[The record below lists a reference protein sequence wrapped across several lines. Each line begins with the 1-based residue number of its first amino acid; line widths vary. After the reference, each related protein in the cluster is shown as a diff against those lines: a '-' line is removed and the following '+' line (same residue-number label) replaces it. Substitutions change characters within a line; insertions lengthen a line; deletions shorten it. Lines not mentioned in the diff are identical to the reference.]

1 MKKLIQYVFALLLIL
16 SNQLVFAHGGEDHG
30 DTKQKMIVP
39 KNYFV
44 SVSNSDKYELLLK
57 YKPFEKGEETTMQLF
72 VSDFNTN
79 MPVDKANIKITSN
92 DNKDLKFA
100 IKQTD
105 VGVFT
110 ITTSFPEEKAYS
122 INVSI
127 NSALGA
133 DLMVLQNIEVGK
145 ELPKTDMILETKKSL
160 FDNPLML
167 FVGGF
172 LLALI
177 LVFGL
182 NKLKS
187 KKLNS
192 SFLIVLTLFGTTP
205 LPIGKLKAHGGEE
218 HGDSKKS
225 GGSYASAIE
234 VPKETQFLF
243 DIYTKYIEAGDFTE
257 STKLFGT
264 IIPSSGGQAI
274 VSVPQNG
281 KIISLSVNVGQA
293 VKQGQVLA
301 VIEQNID
308 AAAQVNLLAEKNNI
322 DAEFEAAKKEF
333 SESEARYQK
342 ASENKKL
349 YGSSGGKTI
358 LLKSP
363 IDGIVGNFT
372 FSIGSTVNANETI
385 FTVTNLSKVY
395 VEAQVFDKDAEKI
408 NKGVKYTVECTNDN
422 HKTAEVKLLALAQS
436 INPTNQSQRVLFESE
451 NLGGEFKIGEFVNI
465 SVFAPQ
471 SERQIALPNS
481 AISELNGKPIVF
493 VKDGAEQFSMSYVSL
508 GENNGTYTVIK
519 KGIEEGER
527 VVTNG
532 TYQLKMIYL
541 NQ

>member
-44 SVSNSDKYELLLK
+44 SLSNSDKYELLLK

-160 FDNPLML
+160 FDNPLIV
-167 FVGGF
+167 FGGGF

-177 LVFGL
+177 LVFVL

-187 KKLNS
+187 KRLNS

-205 LPIGKLKAHGGEE
+205 LPIGQLKAHSGEE
-218 HGDSKKS
+218 HG
-225 GGSYASAIE
+225 
-234 VPKETQFLF
+234 
-243 DIYTKYIEAGDFTE
+243 
-257 STKLFGT
+257 
-264 IIPSSGGQAI
+264 
-274 VSVPQNG
+274 
-281 KIISLSVNVGQA
+281 
-293 VKQGQVLA
+293 
-301 VIEQNID
+301 NI
-308 AAAQVNLLAEKNNI
+308 K
-322 DAEFEAAKKEF
+322 
-333 SESEARYQK
+333 
-342 ASENKKL
+342 
-349 YGSSGGKTI
+349 
-358 LLKSP
+358 
-363 IDGIVGNFT
+363 
-372 FSIGSTVNANETI
+372 
-385 FTVTNLSKVY
+385 
-395 VEAQVFDKDAEKI
+395 
-408 NKGVKYTVECTNDN
+408 
-422 HKTAEVKLLALAQS
+422 
-436 INPTNQSQRVLFESE
+436 
-451 NLGGEFKIGEFVNI
+451 
-465 SVFAPQ
+465 
-471 SERQIALPNS
+471 
-481 AISELNGKPIVF
+481 
-493 VKDGAEQFSMSYVSL
+493 
-508 GENNGTYTVIK
+508 
-519 KGIEEGER
+519 
-527 VVTNG
+527 
-532 TYQLKMIYL
+532 
-541 NQ
+541 